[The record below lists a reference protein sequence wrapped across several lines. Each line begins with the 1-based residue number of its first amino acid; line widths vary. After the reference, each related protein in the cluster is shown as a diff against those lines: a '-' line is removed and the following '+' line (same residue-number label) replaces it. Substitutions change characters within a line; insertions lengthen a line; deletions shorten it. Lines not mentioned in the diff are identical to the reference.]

1 MCVHILSDSVQGD
14 KKLLLASESKR
25 VSYISQCSVAIRF
38 RSGGIFTYDYV
49 KNRFIAASD
58 GERICRITVKPLNLA
73 AVRVGEFTCKII
85 LAPFILASSNH
96 IVPTLCTGSHSI
108 FVNIAFQH
116 WVWQQLLY
124 TRTPYTHIATVEP

>member
-1 MCVHILSDSVQGD
+1 VHILSDSVQGD

-58 GERICRITVKPLNLA
+58 GERICRITVKPL
-73 AVRVGEFTCKII
+73 KIW
-85 LAPFILASSNH
+85 LP
-96 IVPTLCTGSHSI
+96 
-108 FVNIAFQH
+108 
-116 WVWQQLLY
+116 
-124 TRTPYTHIATVEP
+124 